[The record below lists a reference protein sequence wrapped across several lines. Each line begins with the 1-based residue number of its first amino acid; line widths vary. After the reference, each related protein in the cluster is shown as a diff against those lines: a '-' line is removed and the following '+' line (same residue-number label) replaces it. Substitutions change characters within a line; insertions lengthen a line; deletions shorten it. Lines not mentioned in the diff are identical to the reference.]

1 MARLDV
7 TRDEVLAWMAASGSG
22 PTEAARHF
30 GIPSGT
36 IKIWQFR
43 MRREAGHETA
53 KPKPRNHATSPA
65 VLQLLPPAPP
75 RLSMSAK
82 VAAHIRAGIDA
93 RSLIQARREVGCQ
106 RRVRG
111 AAGKLVCVVI
121 RGRPGAGSRC
131 PIDRDRAEPEG
142 RHDARDHARVEILQA
157 ADGGHRELLEPPA
170 HGGEIDTDLL
180 SNLLLGNSILEAIN
194 F

>member
-93 RSLIQARREVGCQ
+93 RAERLEAVGKGESYMQ
-106 RRVRG
+106 SAQILVMLAERIGLVSDVVDERTTPT
-111 AAGKLVCVVI
+111 AAPEPVDVI
-121 RGRPGAGSRC
+121 
-131 PIDRDRAEPEG
+131 
-142 RHDARDHARVEILQA
+142 A
-157 ADGGHRELLEPPA
+157 AA
-170 HGGEIDTDLL
+170 TA
-180 SNLLLGNSILEAIN
+180 ILEAHGRLPAEPGADTYDPETASGETS
-194 F
+194 